1 MPTSERPGRQK
12 RLIRAGARIVLFGAF
27 LPNFLFLGHWPIDP
41 GGDHHFHT
49 PAEAEAHAAHCH
61 TSASQ
66 CAGESAMVGTFWN
79 GDDAAPIAAGGP
91 LRQIERRQREPLQE
105 PDLAIDTPPPRFA

>member
-1 MPTSERPGRQK
+1 MPISERPGRQK

-27 LPNFLFLGHWPIDP
+27 LPNLLFLGHWPIDP

-49 PAEAEAHAAHCH
+49 HAEAEAHAAHCH

-66 CAGESAMVGTFWN
+66 CAGESAMAGTFRA
-79 GDDAAPIAAGGP
+79 GDDAPPISADGP
-91 LRQIERRQREPLQE
+91 LRQIERRERDPLQE
-105 PDLAIDTPPPRFA
+105 PDLPIDTPPPRFA